1 MVNQAVLKR
10 SLIIHAGKFKR
21 SMIEVT
27 STGTRIKGVQWP
39 RRCHGCLD
47 AAPCGMHSHSFQ
59 EPRLSGYAN
68 NEGVTCGTASGIPS
82 AFQSCGR
89 TCLWYSDVITASW
102 RKRKG
107 GDRKEYK
114 TREALACLW
123 CLRRRLLECLWT
135 RKQAQLNSRL
145 KKSQFSFRRGCTYT
159 DQILTLKR
167 HNQTMV
173 WAWKMSECA
182 KWTIRKHN
190 TYSRDICDTELL
202 ERLQRE
208 ITGNGIWKL
217 PNPHIGE
224 MQITTTVLLW

>member
-1 MVNQAVLKR
+1 MHKDQGNAVAPQMSWL
-10 SLIIHAGKFKR
+10 L
-21 SMIEVT
+21 
-27 STGTRIKGVQWP
+27 
-39 RRCHGCLD
+39 GCSPLWD
-47 AAPCGMHSHSFQ
+47 AQPSFQ
-59 EPRLSGYAN
+59 EPRPSGYAD

-114 TREALACLW
+114 TQEALASLR

-159 DQILTLKR
+159 DQILTLKDIIKQWWEHGR
-167 HNQTMV
+167 CLNV
-173 WAWKMSECA
+173 LSGPSE
-182 KWTIRKHN
+182 N
-190 TYSRDICDTELL
+190 
-202 ERLQRE
+202 
-208 ITGNGIWKL
+208 ITPIAGIL
-217 PNPHIGE
+217 VT
-224 MQITTTVLLW
+224 QSC